1 MPMISSIDASR
12 GLPGVHASLKA
23 DSARNGMSSR
33 FTPASLRDLGMPT
46 SSANFGL
53 HQLLLDDMFL
63 DPFHLHQERP

>member
-12 GLPGVHASLKA
+12 GFTRCTCIVESRF
-23 DSARNGMSSR
+23 SEEWNIFR

-53 HQLLLDDMFL
+53 RQLLLDDMFL
-63 DPFHLHQERP
+63 DPFRLHQERP